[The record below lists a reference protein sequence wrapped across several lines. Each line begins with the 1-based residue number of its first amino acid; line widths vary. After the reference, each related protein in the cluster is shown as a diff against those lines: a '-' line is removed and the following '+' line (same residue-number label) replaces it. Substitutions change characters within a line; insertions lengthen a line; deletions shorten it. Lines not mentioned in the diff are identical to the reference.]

1 MMCTL
6 EKKGRVL
13 ILTLTGAGEHRFN
26 PETISSIRSALAAAK
41 ADTSAAALVTAGEGR
56 FFSNGLDLAWTGNSG
71 EKLGVLVEL
80 VKPLI
85 ADLISMPMPTVA
97 AVTGHAAAAGM
108 MLAIAHDYVY
118 MRGDRG
124 VLYMSELDIG
134 LPFPDYFMA
143 LMRAK
148 ITDPRALRDV
158 ALRSKKINGTEA
170 KERGMV
176 DRVCQSSPET
186 VAEAVKMAE
195 ELAGRNWDRGVYS
208 SIRMSMYPE
217 LCKDL
222 GLAQESDDDVRKHFV
237 SKL

>member
-1 MMCTL
+1 MCTL
-6 EKKGRVL
+6 EKRGRVL
-13 ILTLTGAGEHRFN
+13 ILTLTGSGEHRLG
-26 PETISSIRSALAAAK
+26 PDLISSLRSALATARS
-41 ADTSAAALVTAGEGR
+41 DRTAAALVTVGEGR
-56 FFSNGLDLAWTGNSG
+56 FFSNGLDLAWAQNSSEG
-71 EKLGVLVEL
+71 ITTLVSL

-85 ADLISMPMPTVA
+85 ADLISLPMPTVA

-108 MLAIAHDYVY
+108 MLALAHDYVY

-148 ITDPRALRDV
+148 ITDPRTLRDV
-158 ALRSKKINGTEA
+158 TMRAKKITGTEA
-170 KERGMV
+170 KERGLV
-176 DRVCQSSPET
+176 DKVCQSASET

-195 ELAGRNWDRGVYS
+195 ELAGRNWDRGVYV
-208 SIRMSMYPE
+208 SIRMSVYPN
-217 LCKDL
+217 LCKSL
-222 GLAQESDDDVRKHFV
+222 EIPQESDEAVTKHFA